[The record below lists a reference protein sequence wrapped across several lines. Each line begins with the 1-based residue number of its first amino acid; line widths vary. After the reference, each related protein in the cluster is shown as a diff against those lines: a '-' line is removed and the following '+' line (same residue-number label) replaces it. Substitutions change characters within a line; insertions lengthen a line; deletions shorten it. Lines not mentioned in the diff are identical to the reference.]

1 MLVVAVVVVAFVVLY
16 TFNNIVNLNND
27 MNVMLLDIVKISC
40 VYVCV
45 DI

>member
-1 MLVVAVVVVAFVVLY
+1 MLVVAVVVAFVVLY

-27 MNVMLLDIVKISC
+27 MNVMLLDIVKIAC